1 MNPDMLALLTKSFW
15 ETCYMVFASTAL
27 STLIGIPLGVILTV
41 TRKEHILPNQA
52 VNSILGAIVNA
63 TRSTPF
69 IILMVAIIP
78 LTRMIVGSSIGT
90 TAAIVPLTISAAP
103 FIARIIES
111 SLLEINPGIIE
122 AAQAMGASPMQII
135 TKVLLPE
142 SLHSIVLGV
151 TLAIISLIGYSA
163 MAGTLGGGG
172 LGDVGGDVGVWDDAA
187 DVCGGDADEIGV
199 VACAVTHGHILE
211 GEDFAVVSPEPFGFV
226 PDFPGMDASL
236 EV

>member
-1 MNPDMLALLTKSFW
+1 MNPQMLELLLQSFW
-15 ETCYMVFASTAL
+15 ETCYMVFVSTAI

-41 TRKEHILPNQA
+41 TRKEHILPNPAINQ
-52 VNSILGAIVNA
+52 VLGVIVNA

-78 LTRMIVGSSIGT
+78 LTRLIVGTSIGT

-142 SLHSIVLGV
+142 ALHSIVLGV

-172 LGDVGGDVGVWDDAA
+172 LGDLAIRYGYQRFQPDVMVATVIVLIVMVQVMQSLGDY
-187 DVCGGDADEIGV
+187 
-199 VACAVTHGHILE
+199 TSKKLNKNK
-211 GEDFAVVSPEPFGFV
+211 
-226 PDFPGMDASL
+226 L
-236 EV
+236 

>member
-1 MNPDMLALLTKSFW
+1 MSPDMINLLIKSFF
-15 ETCYMVFASTAL
+15 ETCYMVAASTIMA
-27 STLIGIPLGVILTV
+27 TVIGIPLGVILTV
-41 TRKEHILPNQA
+41 TRKDHILPNA
-52 VNSILGAIVNA
+52 AINSILGAIVNA

-111 SLLEINPGIIE
+111 SLLELNPGVIE

-142 SLHSIVLGV
+142 ALHSIVLGV

-163 MAGTLGGGG
+163 MAGALGGGG
-172 LGDVGGDVGVWDDAA
+172 LGDLAIRYGYQRFQLDVMITTV
-187 DVCGGDADEIGV
+187 I
-199 VACAVTHGHILE
+199 ILIIMVQ
-211 GEDFAVVSPEPFGFV
+211 AMQSFGNW
-226 PDFPGMDASL
+226 MSKKL
-236 EV
+236 NKNKL

>member
-1 MNPDMLALLTKSFW
+1 MNPQMLDLLLQSFW
-15 ETCYMVFASTAL
+15 ETCYMVFVSTAI
-27 STLIGIPLGVILTV
+27 STLIGIPLGVILTI
-41 TRKEHILPNQA
+41 TRKEHILPNPAINQ
-52 VNSILGAIVNA
+52 VLGVIVNA

-78 LTRMIVGSSIGT
+78 LTRLIVGTSIGT

-142 SLHSIVLGV
+142 ARHSIVLGV

-172 LGDVGGDVGVWDDAA
+172 LGDLAIRYGYQRFQPDVMIATVIVLIVMVQVMQSLGDY
-187 DVCGGDADEIGV
+187 
-199 VACAVTHGHILE
+199 TSKKLNKNK
-211 GEDFAVVSPEPFGFV
+211 
-226 PDFPGMDASL
+226 L
-236 EV
+236 

>member
-1 MNPDMLALLTKSFW
+1 MSPELINLLIKSFW
-15 ETCYMVFASTAL
+15 ETCYMVFASTFL
-27 STLIGIPLGVILTV
+27 SALIGIPLGVILTV
-41 TRKEHILPNQA
+41 TRNDHIMPHTA
-52 VNSILGAIVNA
+52 INSVLGAVVNA

-135 TKVLLPE
+135 RKVLLPE
-142 SLHSIVLGV
+142 ALHSIVLGV
-151 TLAIISLIGYSA
+151 TLAVISLIGYSA

-172 LGDVGGDVGVWDDAA
+172 LGDLAIRYGYQRFQMDVMLATVVVLIIMVQAMQSLGD
-187 DVCGGDADEIGV
+187 
-199 VACAVTHGHILE
+199 HL
-211 GEDFAVVSPEPFGFV
+211 SKK
-226 PDFPGMDASL
+226 L
-236 EV
+236 NKNKL

>member
-1 MNPDMLALLTKSFW
+1 MSPDMIDLLIKSFF
-15 ETCYMVFASTAL
+15 ETCYMVIVSTVMA
-27 STLIGIPLGVILTV
+27 TVIGIPLGVILTV
-41 TRKEHILPNQA
+41 TRKDHILPNSA

-78 LTRMIVGSSIGT
+78 LTRIIVGSSIGT

-111 SLLEINPGIIE
+111 SLLEINPGVIE

-142 SLHSIVLGV
+142 ALHSIVLGV

-163 MAGTLGGGG
+163 MAGALGGGG
-172 LGDVGGDVGVWDDAA
+172 LGDLAIRYGYQRFQLDVMITTV
-187 DVCGGDADEIGV
+187 I
-199 VACAVTHGHILE
+199 ILIIMVQ
-211 GEDFAVVSPEPFGFV
+211 A
-226 PDFPGMDASL
+226 MQSL
-236 EV
+236 GNWMSKKLNKNKL